1 MDMREKIARAIWRE
15 TYRNDTLLEWHEIKR
30 GTMHHKRTLACV
42 AAVLVAL
49 NEPTD
54 EMIHAGV
61 GRQINHDWNNA
72 LPSDLSQMRDCW
84 YNMIHAAAKEKETA

>member
-1 MDMREKIARAIWRE
+1 MIRAWFEDDDPDNVE
-15 TYRNDTLLEWHEIKR
+15 TAESYRKQAD
-30 GTMHHKRTLACV
+30 
-42 AAVLVAL
+42 AVLATL
-49 NEPTD
+49 QEPTD
-54 EMIHAGV
+54 EMIRAGV